1 MTSMPLKILIVDDNQ
16 TLRHLLKLTF
26 SDSRFELH
34 EADSCLTALP
44 KILKLKPDYVI
55 LDVMMP
61 GELNGFQICSM
72 VKSWPDTQS
81 CKIILLTA
89 LTEQRDL
96 ENGQEAGADFY
107 VTKPFSPKNLLS
119 LIETAELSKTQ
130 GPP

>member
-1 MTSMPLKILIVDDNQ
+1 
-16 TLRHLLKLTF
+16 
-26 SDSRFELH
+26 
-34 EADSCLTALP
+34 
-44 KILKLKPDYVI
+44 LKLKPDYVI

-81 CKIILLTA
+81 CKIKLLTA